1 MDIVIVS
8 QYLRNIEDLN
18 NNNSRFVYL
27 AKLLSKNKKNN
38 IEIITSDFS
47 HSQKKHFSKVGHI
60 DNIKIT
66 VCHEPGYQKNVS
78 LKRFYSHKILSKNV
92 KKYLTKRQK
101 PDIVY
106 SSVPSLD
113 VAKVC
118 ADYCHD
124 NCIKFIVDIQDLWPE
139 AFKMVLKIPVI
150 SDIVFYPMLKKENYI
165 YSRADK
171 IVAVSKTY
179 AIRGMKSNKKA
190 KEGIS
195 VYLGTELDFFD
206 KYVKKSKTTESN
218 NNIKIAYIGTLGTSY
233 DIEKIIDAIKILND
247 KKINN
252 IEFVVIG
259 DGPLK
264 SKFEKYAKENKI
276 KYKFTG
282 KLEYPKMIGELCS
295 CDIAVNPII
304 GTSAASIINKVG
316 DYAAASLPV
325 INTQNSIE
333 YKKLIDNYNAGF
345 NCENENPEDIANKL
359 ERLIKNK
366 KLREKM
372 GKGNRKM
379 AEEKFDRKKTYI
391 DIVNVINGVMNDK
404 KNC

>member
-27 AKLLSKNKKNN
+27 AKLLAKNKKNN

-47 HSQKKHFSKVGHI
+47 HSQKKHFSKVGQI

-165 YSRADK
+165 
-171 IVAVSKTY
+171 
-179 AIRGMKSNKKA
+179 
-190 KEGIS
+190 
-195 VYLGTELDFFD
+195 
-206 KYVKKSKTTESN
+206 
-218 NNIKIAYIGTLGTSY
+218 
-233 DIEKIIDAIKILND
+233 
-247 KKINN
+247 
-252 IEFVVIG
+252 
-259 DGPLK
+259 
-264 SKFEKYAKENKI
+264 
-276 KYKFTG
+276 
-282 KLEYPKMIGELCS
+282 
-295 CDIAVNPII
+295 
-304 GTSAASIINKVG
+304 
-316 DYAAASLPV
+316 
-325 INTQNSIE
+325 
-333 YKKLIDNYNAGF
+333 
-345 NCENENPEDIANKL
+345 
-359 ERLIKNK
+359 
-366 KLREKM
+366 
-372 GKGNRKM
+372 
-379 AEEKFDRKKTYI
+379 
-391 DIVNVINGVMNDK
+391 
-404 KNC
+404 

>member
-27 AKLLSKNKKNN
+27 AKLLAKNKKNN

-47 HSQKKHFSKVGHI
+47 HSQKKHFSKVGQI

-179 AIRGMKSNKKA
+179 VNRAATVNKKC
-190 KEGIS
+190 KNKLS
-195 VYLGTELDFFD
+195 VFLGTELKYFD
-206 KYVKKSKTTESN
+206 ECKEKNKVIYN
-218 NNIKIAYIGTLGTSY
+218 DNKIRLVYIGTLGHSY
-233 DIEKIIDAIKILND
+233 DLTSVMDALKILKDRGYKNL
-247 KKINN
+247 
-252 IEFVVIG
+252 EFIIMG

-264 SKFEKYAKENKI
+264 EKFELYAKENQI
-276 KYKFTG
+276 NCTFTG
-282 KLEYPKMIGELCS
+282 RLKYPEMVGKLCA
-295 CDIAVNPII
+295 CDITVNPIVKK
-304 GTSAASIINKVG
+304 AAQSIINKVG
-316 DYAAASLPV
+316 DYAAAGLPV
-325 INTQNSIE
+325 ISTQECQE
-333 YKKLIDNYNAGF
+333 YRNLVDNYKIGY
-345 NCENENPEDIANKL
+345 NCKNNDSKDIADKIEL
-359 ERLIKNK
+359 LIKNK
-366 KLREKM
+366 NQRKTM
-372 GKGNRKM
+372 GRNNRKL
-379 AEEKFDRKKTYI
+379 AEEKFNREATYNKI
-391 DIVNVINGVMNDK
+391 LKEIKRG
-404 KNC
+404 